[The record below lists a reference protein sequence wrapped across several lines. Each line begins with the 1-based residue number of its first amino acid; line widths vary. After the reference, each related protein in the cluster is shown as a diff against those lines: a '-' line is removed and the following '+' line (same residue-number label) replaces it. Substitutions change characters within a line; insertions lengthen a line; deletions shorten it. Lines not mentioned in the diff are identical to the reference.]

1 MVQAPAVVGPWPA
14 PFGWC
19 DILTNIFGA
28 NVTSG
33 TLVIH
38 WPDGGHL
45 EHDLPLPQ
53 SVTPWQ
59 YVAMIGRHV
68 GDDRRCAT
76 WWIQP

>member
-1 MVQAPAVVGPWPA
+1 M
-14 PFGWC
+14 
-19 DILTNIFGA
+19 
-28 NVTSG
+28 
-33 TLVIH
+33 IH